1 MLCLT
6 SIYFQSLISPAFTT
20 MVNMPYYYFI
30 DHLHWHC
37 LGPVRGLMRP
47 NHSRAGV
54 PVVEMEVKA
63 GVTVEMVPDQGPTT
77 TGGSLKRVQAQW
89 AGIATVTGLV
99 LDVGASQ
106 AEPPTPAAAT
116 PG

>member
-1 MLCLT
+1 MFLAVTVKLYLSLAFCNKNYLLT
-6 SIYFQSLISPAFTT
+6 ILSFT
-20 MVNMPYYYFI
+20 
-30 DHLHWHC
+30 DHLYCFC
-37 LGPVRGLMRP
+37 LGPIPGLIRP

-63 GVTVEMVPDQGPTT
+63 GVAEEMVPEEEPTT
-77 TGGSLKRVQAQW
+77 TGGSPKKVQARW
-89 AGIATVTGLV
+89 AGTVTVTGLV

-106 AEPPTPAAAT
+106 AEPTPAAAT